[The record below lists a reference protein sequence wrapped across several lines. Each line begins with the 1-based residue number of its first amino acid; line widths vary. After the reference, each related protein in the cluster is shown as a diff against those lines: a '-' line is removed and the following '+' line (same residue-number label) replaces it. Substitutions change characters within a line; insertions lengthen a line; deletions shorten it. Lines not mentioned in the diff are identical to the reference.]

1 MSQAT
6 TFSQAQDRSACKHE
20 LDFRTR
26 DSPEAWPHPNVR
38 LWISGNKSGIS
49 VPSHQ
54 IENHR
59 AVAAAA
65 SFRPQAHCYRK
76 MWPQTLEDFLLSRK
90 LQGVN
95 LDTTAF
101 VAACSELTHD
111 LQNAEACLS
120 DAEKH
125 KRIMQFDDERGNR
138 GVLFHLFESLFQDH
152 GPLVHIS
159 DIVRG
164 ELETIVRSF
173 AGPKEAERARILFD
187 RTRGSKEFFREH
199 HVPEV
204 MQNLFQSRSKHM
216 RSRHQQVF
224 TDGVKLRLLTLT
236 ADKAFLSACR
246 HRGHDLVKD
255 GWVVEHSSRSLAGL

>member
-1 MSQAT
+1 
-6 TFSQAQDRSACKHE
+6 
-20 LDFRTR
+20 
-26 DSPEAWPHPNVR
+26 
-38 LWISGNKSGIS
+38 
-49 VPSHQ
+49 
-54 IENHR
+54 
-59 AVAAAA
+59 
-65 SFRPQAHCYRK
+65 
-76 MWPQTLEDFLLSRK
+76 
-90 LQGVN
+90 
-95 LDTTAF
+95 
-101 VAACSELTHD
+101 
-111 LQNAEACLS
+111 
-120 DAEKH
+120 
-125 KRIMQFDDERGNR
+125 MQFDDERGNR

-159 DIVRG
+159 DI
-164 ELETIVRSF
+164 